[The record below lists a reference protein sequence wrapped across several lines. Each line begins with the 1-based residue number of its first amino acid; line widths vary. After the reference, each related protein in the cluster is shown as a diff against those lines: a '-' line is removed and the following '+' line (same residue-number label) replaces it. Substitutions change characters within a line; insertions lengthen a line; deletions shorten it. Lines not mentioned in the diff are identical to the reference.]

1 MLWML
6 WAGEHCRHLSCYA
19 VQNWLVRVGHG
30 WPSEMISL
38 RRIGTICATKSWPL
52 RTLTLVAFGRWF
64 TSHLRCLPGA
74 LKELQRHVRPCNFHS
89 VCSMGNLGVGL
100 EPVCGFACLSA
111 PFMFWGSTACRS
123 AAFRHLMVNCIPLLV
138 IQTRSNNTCAQ
149 CVRMS
154 VLTLPSEEKGVGK
167 AQMEDRHGLQLQKR
181 TLTLLTLWPLT
192 PRRALMRSYGAS
204 LMNSQ
209 WSPWTDLSQI
219 LKVRCVARCALWPA
233 WGPNDRPSWDP
244 CWSSRCFSVLMRPPC
259 QTANMTCLEISCH
272 QRCHMVS
279 CSVHFLW
286 SMYVNDCQCAKFI
299 PGGLLWRE
307 NMWELKWIESHP
319 KHFPVSGS
327 CGSFGL
333 PKVPAVKRRWCH
345 SLGFSMVIQVPH
357 SGALQFAQS
366 RRSLHFDFWRTFYL
380 LHPFTSFYL
389 IPFLTD
395 SLQNSL
401 RDWFW
406 SSMCWLRGIVQWL
419 CGHKSG
425 SNCVRHRLWFATCR
439 TQRLAAPRG
448 TRKNTTF
455 QIFQFATHLQWG
467 LLLRSFKYFWRIN
480 IHRLSQTLAHQL
492 N

>member
-1 MLWML
+1 MCGL
-6 WAGEHCRHLSCYA
+6 AISIVFA
-19 VQNWLVRVGHG
+19 VWGIWGL
-30 WPSEMISL
+30 
-38 RRIGTICATKSWPL
+38 
-52 RTLTLVAFGRWF
+52 
-64 TSHLRCLPGA
+64 
-74 LKELQRHVRPCNFHS
+74 
-89 VCSMGNLGVGL
+89 GL

-192 PRRALMRSYGAS
+192 PRRALMRSYGAP

-259 QTANMTCLEISCH
+259 QNANMTCLEISCH

-286 SMYVNDCQCAKFI
+286 SMYVNWLSMCQIYSGWAFVTGEYVRIEMNWKSSETF
-299 PGGLLWRE
+299 PGLGLRVIRAPE
-307 NMWELKWIESHP
+307 GASCK
-319 KHFPVSGS
+319 KAVVSL
-327 CGSFGL
+327 FG
-333 PKVPAVKRRWCH
+333 VFD
-345 SLGFSMVIQVPH
+345 GH
-357 SGALQFAQS
+357 SGATLMCSSNLFN
-366 RRSLHFDFWRTFYL
+366 L
-380 LHPFTSFYL
+380 LKADDLCILILDAPFTF
-389 IPFLTD
+389 
-395 SLQNSL
+395 
-401 RDWFW
+401 
-406 SSMCWLRGIVQWL
+406 
-419 CGHKSG
+419 
-425 SNCVRHRLWFATCR
+425 
-439 TQRLAAPRG
+439 
-448 TRKNTTF
+448 
-455 QIFQFATHLQWG
+455 
-467 LLLRSFKYFWRIN
+467 
-480 IHRLSQTLAHQL
+480 
-492 N
+492 